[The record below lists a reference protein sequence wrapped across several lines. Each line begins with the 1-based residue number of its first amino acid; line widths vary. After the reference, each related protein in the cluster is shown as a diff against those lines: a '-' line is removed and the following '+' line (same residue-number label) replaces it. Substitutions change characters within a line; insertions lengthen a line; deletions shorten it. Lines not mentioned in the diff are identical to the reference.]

1 LTSARRALALAVA
14 CLLLAGPLFAKKKD
28 EDPIPPLP
36 DQEYWHPSGAF
47 HMTIPGA
54 WTATAV
60 AGKTDIDLSGDGL
73 FVRII
78 YRPGEV
84 GYDALHGLCLM
95 ERLQDDAD
103 INLRWDYDYEEAPYG
118 TRRSLDSA
126 FTVEYEKPFQGQK
139 KWRQRNLTI
148 VGGGQS
154 LCLVANAPAS
164 KWKYKKVRALL
175 KRVLESVK
183 FLE

>member
-1 LTSARRALALAVA
+1 MLAGVSP
-14 CLLLAGPLFAKKKD
+14 LLAKD
-28 EDPIPPLP
+28 KDKDDPIPPLP
-36 DQEYWHPSGAF
+36 DQDYWHPSGAF
-47 HMTIPGA
+47 HMTIPGG
-54 WTATAV
+54 WTAEAV
-60 AGKTDIDLSGDGL
+60 KGRPEALDLSGDGF
-73 FVRII
+73 FVRLI
-78 YRPGEV
+78 YRSGEN
-84 GYDALHGLCLM
+84 GYDALHGICLM

-103 INLRWDYDYEEAPYG
+103 IDLRYEYDYEEASYG

-126 FTVEYEKPFQGQK
+126 FTVQYEKPIQGHK

-164 KWKYKKVRALL
+164 VWKNSRKARSLL
-175 KRVLESVK
+175 KGVLESVK